1 MTIKS
6 PATNRDLGM
15 SAVPRKRAPRLQAED
30 RRAMILFEAAT
41 LFAAHGFTA
50 STSDLADR
58 MGVRKTLLYKY
69 FPSKEGLIEE
79 VLQTFL
85 NTSWLT
91 YFSAVI
97 SDRTISLEERLVASF
112 TSMLENEQEKS
123 LRLLIR
129 SMLDGLELPR
139 GFFNELDKTLILPLV
154 GEMRHIQNL
163 ENIESLPL
171 MDSERELAL
180 GLYGSMFFYSIR
192 RYIFKTQICDDQTAL
207 IKMYVDQFLSG
218 TTKSLIALHQS
229 NALTERTE

>member
-1 MTIKS
+1 MTIKTL
-6 PATNRDLGM
+6 AINRDKAI
-15 SAVPRKRAPRLQAED
+15 STVARKRAPKLQAED

-41 LFAAHGFTA
+41 LFAAHGFSA

-91 YFSAVI
+91 YCSAVI
-97 SDRTISLEERLVASF
+97 SDRTMSLDERLVASF

-123 LRLLIR
+123 LRLLTR

-139 GFFNELDKTLILPLV
+139 GFFNELNKMLIIPLI
-154 GEMRHIQNL
+154 GEIRHTQNL
-163 ENIESLPL
+163 ENLDSLPL
-171 MDSERELAL
+171 MESERALAL

-192 RYIFKTQICDDQTAL
+192 RYIFKTQICDDQAAL

-218 TTKSLIALHQS
+218 TTKSLVAIHQS
-229 NALTERTE
+229 NVLTARTD

>member
-6 PATNRDLGM
+6 PATNRDLEM

-97 SDRTISLEERLVASF
+97 SDRTISLEQRLAASF
-112 TSMLENEQEKS
+112 TSMLENEHEKS

-139 GFFNELDKTLILPLV
+139 GFLNELDKKLIIPLV
-154 GEMRHIQNL
+154 GEMRHIRNL
-163 ENIESLPL
+163 ETIESLPL
-171 MDSERELAL
+171 MASERELAL
-180 GLYGSMFFYSIR
+180 GLYGSIFFYSIR
-192 RYIFKTQICDDQTAL
+192 RYIYKTQICDDQAAL
-207 IKMYVDQFLSG
+207 IKMYVEQFLSG
-218 TTKSLIALHQS
+218 TTKSLVALHQS
-229 NALTERTE
+229 NALTERT